1 MLDALVD
8 LIETLRKRIDR
19 HGQALREN
27 EIRTRVA
34 LVDPLLCALG
44 WDTSN
49 PDLVE
54 AEYSVG
60 RGRADYAL
68 LGGAE
73 TLVATVEAKK
83 LGEPLDPHLGQMLT
97 YANES
102 GIAHAAITDGNHWQL
117 YEVFGKPAKI
127 EDRAILRVRVADGPP
142 VQCAMQ
148 LLPLWQRNLLAG
160 NPAVSP
166 ASRPKEPEPAA
177 PISQPPST
185 HIQAGGTRLGTPLT
199 ALDMKQRDNAQP
211 RRLLFPDGREA
222 DVGKGWVAVLVEV
235 VEWLVNGNRV
245 RQRPLLNA
253 RNRILLNTRP
263 KNNKGNDL
271 ISQKEVGGLYFE
283 GNVSPKT
290 AVDRSIQILTACGVS
305 ASEVRLDVRVERR

>member
-49 PDLVE
+49 PDSVE

-73 TLVATVEAKK
+73 TPVATVEAKK

-117 YEVFGKPAKI
+117 YEVFGRPAKI
-127 EDRAILRVRVADGPP
+127 EDRAILRVRLTDGSP
-142 VQCAMQ
+142 VQCAMR
-148 LLPLWQRNLLAG
+148 LLPLWQRNLSAG

-166 ASRPKEPEPAA
+166 PVSRHEEPDP
-177 PISQPPST
+177 QPPASSKRAST
-185 HIQAGGTRLGTPLT
+185 HRIQTGTPLT
-199 ALDMKQRDNAQP
+199 DLVMKTKGNGKP
-211 RRLLFPDGREA
+211 RVLLFPDGEEA
-222 DVGKGWVAVLVEV
+222 DVSSGWPEVLVKV
-235 VEWLVNGNRV
+235 VEWLVTGNRV
-245 RQRPLLNA
+245 RQRPLLNV
-253 RNRILLNTRP
+253 RNRNVLLNTQP
-263 KNNKGNDL
+263 TNNQGNDL
-271 ISQKEVGGLYFE
+271 SNAKEVGGLYFE
-283 GNVSPKT
+283 GSVSPMRCKE
-290 AVDRSIQILTACGVS
+290 DP
-305 ASEVRLDVRVERR
+305 SEVRLQL